1 VNCRDAR
8 ELSYRR
14 IDGEL
19 DAARSAE
26 LERHLGTCAACAE
39 EAVRLRRMT
48 DALEEIASHET
59 TSAALAG
66 DARASDELERHVVAI
81 RDAIDAREAAL
92 LRRPPPWRRRVAAAC
107 VLALGVGAYAAW
119 RAFDSGSADP
129 NDGHDPVLVR
139 DDVPVAREGD
149 PIARSSAASD
159 LEGRATLRDTD
170 PPARDPSTTTE
181 RDERFRPEPVATAVH
196 DERARLSPETS
207 TSATTPTATVQ
218 TASTK
223 PEAAT
228 SVAAVTAS
236 AGVLG
241 EPIDERRLADVRAA
255 VEMSLVH
262 AEPTLAAGRVEEFV
276 EDVDER
282 LERWRRDGWPVVR
295 LVERSVGR
303 SDPSISVA
311 AMRWLGRR
319 GDAIA
324 ARRVAVQ
331 LDVPET
337 RSEAVNALLDMGPVG
352 RDLLIPV
359 LHDSASR
366 ERVLG
371 AVASVDP
378 AAASSMLER
387 AVRGSTRGLGASI
400 ALTEVERRGLADAVP
415 WIEALANERATSDPL
430 FVDSVAMTLASL
442 DGVPA
447 LRALLRMRA
456 SARFDGARIEPAL
469 AALFLRT
476 GDSATAFAT
485 EIASPRRAGDSRAND
500 EARALEDLR
509 QLAEAMQDTPTPNLV
524 PAWLQLA
531 RIPSL
536 GRADRRIAILLVGE
550 LGDPAHVEP
559 LGQVFQRCGR
569 RERDLKA
576 AALIAIHALG
586 GDTAAD
592 KVLASAPSRTRQ
604 RAMSILSNG
613 QLSRA
618 PQTTLLELARE
629 LEPQLAPLQL

>member
-1 VNCRDAR
+1 MNCRDAR

-48 DALEEIASHET
+48 DALEEFSSLET
-59 TSAALAG
+59 TSADLGGDARASDQG

-81 RDAIDAREAAL
+81 RDTIDAREAAL
-92 LRRPPPWRRRVAAAC
+92 LRRPHPWRRRVAAAC
-107 VLALGVGAYAAW
+107 VLALGVGAYGAW
-119 RAFDSGSADP
+119 RALASRSASPD
-129 NDGHDPVLVR
+129 DGHDPVLVR

-159 LEGRATLRDTD
+159 LDGPATLRDMD

-181 RDERFRPEPVATAVH
+181 RDERPRPDSLPVAVR
-196 DERARLSPETS
+196 DEHARPAPETPL
-207 TSATTPTATVQ
+207 SASVQ
-218 TASTK
+218 
-223 PEAAT
+223 PET
-228 SVAAVTAS
+228 GSSVAAVT
-236 AGVLG
+236 GVLG

-262 AEPTLAAGRVEEFV
+262 AEPTLAAGRVDEFV

-303 SDPSISVA
+303 SDPSVSIA

-331 LDVPET
+331 LDVIGT

-387 AVRGSTRGLGASI
+387 AVRGPTRGLGVNI

-415 WIEALANERATSDPL
+415 WIEALANERATSDPMT
-430 FVDSVAMTLASL
+430 VDTAAMTLASL

-485 EIASPRRAGDSRAND
+485 ELATPRRVGDARAND

-531 RIPSL
+531 TIPSL

-550 LGDPAHVEP
+550 LGDAAHVEP

-592 KVLASAPSRTRQ
+592 KVLASAPPRTRQ